1 MSSIFLKALCGRIS
15 PTTDQKDVS
24 KYSNVT
30 IKWSLLPLHQE
41 KADWLTL
48 YYQSDENLIIRP
60 IWDDINGI
68 TKFGRQ
74 KFNDTLSVQVI
85 QTTQVILNLQK
96 VEESMTIYLTVVFI
110 NNKGEIQ
117 GGPLYSKTK
126 IMVFGKILTFNPK
139 NTFCPR

>member
-1 MSSIFLKALCGRIS
+1 MCGRILQ
-15 PTTDQKDVS
+15 TTDQKDVS
-24 KYSNVT
+24 KHSNVT

-41 KADWLTL
+41 KADWLTI
-48 YYQSDENLIIRP
+48 YYQAGENQIIQP

-68 TKFGRQ
+68 TKYGKQ
-74 KFNDTLSVQVI
+74 KFNDTLSVQVV
-85 QTTQVILNLQK
+85 QTTQVVLNLQK